1 MHLVL
6 LSLDEVSGIGML
18 QPENVVNP
26 NKTTK
31 SPAES
36 LGRTVPKQ
44 PRRPP
49 VRAVSSA
56 PPLGRTSRWWRAAE
70 WPESDLRIAGYFAN
84 FPLSLG
90 TGGDDTGADVGV
102 EGGDGAA
109 GVVTLG

>member
-1 MHLVL
+1 MAATYEHMLFYRDDHRRHQDLVNSGDTVL

-44 PRRPP
+44 PRR
-49 VRAVSSA
+49 RCIEHS
-56 PPLGRTSRWWRAAE
+56 T
-70 WPESDLRIAGYFAN
+70 
-84 FPLSLG
+84 
-90 TGGDDTGADVGV
+90 TGAHVQMV
-102 EGGDGAA
+102 ESRRVA
-109 GVVTLG
+109 